1 MAWRPA
7 SAGPSRLAALAFQD
21 DRRIVRCRT
30 DTYRPEVPFASAE
43 GRDGPA
49 ARLAAPSSPL
59 LLAGGPFADPG
70 EMLVF
75 VEARAGGGVR
85 DGGVRRF
92 RIVAGSDRRRG
103 GE

>member
-1 MAWRPA
+1 MAWRPS

-43 GRDGPA
+43 GREGPA

-70 EMLVF
+70 EMLVV
-75 VEARAGGGVR
+75 VEARAAGGVR
-85 DGGVRRF
+85 DRVVRRL
-92 RIVAGSDRRRG
+92 DRKSTRLNSSH
-103 GE
+103 